1 MTWSSYYQLS
11 IGNYPGEH
19 WLDYNSLHDWSTKPH
34 SHSLKWLQKKNQPQ
48 LGYSRFPA
56 FKQFSYFY
64 FEFSWALQDASFGLI
79 HCCDYFGLV
88 LEHLHQRCFLSLSHA
103 KLVTSPRS
111 FQLTHA
117 PSLTL
122 TGTEDA
128 VNSRIIKELIV
139 LRWNNT
145 AADNNDIAVKK
156 SAHTDTQKT
165 W

>member
-1 MTWSSYYQLS
+1 M
-11 IGNYPGEH
+11 
-19 WLDYNSLHDWSTKPH
+19 
-34 SHSLKWLQKKNQPQ
+34 
-48 LGYSRFPA
+48 
-56 FKQFSYFY
+56 
-64 FEFSWALQDASFGLI
+64 
-79 HCCDYFGLV
+79 
-88 LEHLHQRCFLSLSHA
+88 LSLSHA

-165 W
+165 

>member
-34 SHSLKWLQKKNQPQ
+34 SHSLKCKRKTNRNLVTRVF
-48 LGYSRFPA
+48 SRFPA
-56 FKQFSYFY
+56 FKQFSFFY
-64 FEFSWALQDASFGLI
+64 FEYSWALQGASFVLI
-79 HCCDYFGLV
+79 HCCVGLV
-88 LEHLHQRCFLSLSHA
+88 LEHLNQRCFLSLSHA